1 MDSDIINTLVAY
13 IRPFQL
19 DATVDALRKLP
30 NFPGLSVSDVRGFG
44 HHGAHPPQRGEMAE
58 VDPFTPMVRLEITCR
73 GQELSGI
80 VEAIRRAARTGHH
93 GDGKIFIST
102 AAWVCRI
109 RTDEEGPD
117 AVFGVG
123 TN

>member
-1 MDSDIINTLVAY
+1 MDYDIINTLVAY

-19 DATVDALRKLP
+19 DAVVDALRKLP

-44 HHGAHPPQRGEMAE
+44 HHGAHPPHRGETAE
-58 VDPFTPMVRLEITCR
+58 VDPFTPMARLEITCR

-80 VEAIRRAARTGHH
+80 VEAIRQAARTGHH
-93 GDGKIFIST
+93 GNGKIFINTT
-102 AAWVCRI
+102 AWACRI

-117 AVFGVG
+117 AVLGG
-123 TN
+123 P